1 MPEISIIIVNYKSW
15 SVLEK
20 CIESISSQNIRNNE
34 IIIVDNNSNDN
45 TVKDFKIK
53 YNKYK
58 WIINNKNLG
67 FSKAC
72 NLGAKAAK
80 YEHYIFLNPD
90 TELGI
95 NCLIQLKSKI
105 INYPNSIISIS
116 QLDSSGN
123 ITFPYGKFLSIKT
136 FNGIIR
142 FMFRFLKFES
152 RLKDHKK
159 PLLRPDWV
167 SGSFLSIDKKNFNKL
182 GGWDEDYWMYYE
194 DMDLC
199 KRARNIGMEIIL
211 INSISCTH
219 YHGKSSRINLK
230 TTVKTK
236 THLIKS
242 GIIFIDKHYSGLSQK
257 ILKFLFISSRV
268 TEYLL
273 MSPFSKLKRLL
284 LYNLIFNFRVKEFK
298 L

>member
-1 MPEISIIIVNYKSW
+1 
-15 SVLEK
+15 
-20 CIESISSQNIRNNE
+20 
-34 IIIVDNNSNDN
+34 
-45 TVKDFKIK
+45 
-53 YNKYK
+53 
-58 WIINNKNLG
+58 
-67 FSKAC
+67 
-72 NLGAKAAK
+72 
-80 YEHYIFLNPD
+80 
-90 TELGI
+90 
-95 NCLIQLKSKI
+95 
-105 INYPNSIISIS
+105 
-116 QLDSSGN
+116 
-123 ITFPYGKFLSIKT
+123 
-136 FNGIIR
+136 
-142 FMFRFLKFES
+142 
-152 RLKDHKK
+152 
-159 PLLRPDWV
+159 
-167 SGSFLSIDKKNFNKL
+167 
-182 GGWDEDYWMYYE
+182 MYYE